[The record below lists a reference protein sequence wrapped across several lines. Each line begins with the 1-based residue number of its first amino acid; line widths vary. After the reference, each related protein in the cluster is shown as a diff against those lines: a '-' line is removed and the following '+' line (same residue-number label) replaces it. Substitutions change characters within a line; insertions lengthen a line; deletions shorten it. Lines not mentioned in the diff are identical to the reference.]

1 MPRPNDE
8 VAALLGEYAELISIT
23 GGDAFKARV
32 YSRAARA
39 IRGHSADVSQLGS
52 GGLRQIPGVGKSIAD
67 KVGEYFATGNIKVL
81 EELRAEIPAGV
92 REMTAIPAL
101 GPNRALQLS
110 AELGIASVA
119 ELAEA
124 IKAGRLRDLKG

>member
-39 IRGHSADVSQLGS
+39 IRGYSADVSQLGP
-52 GGLRQIPGVGKSIAD
+52 GELRQIPGVGKSIAD
-67 KVGEYFATGNIKVL
+67 KVAEYLSTGSIRVV
-81 EELRAEIPAGV
+81 EELRAGIPAG
-92 REMTAIPAL
+92 RPGDDRDPRPRAEPRPAASR
-101 GPNRALQLS
+101 RA
-110 AELGIASVA
+110 GDRVGGASSPRPSGR
-119 ELAEA
+119 
-124 IKAGRLRDLKG
+124 AGCAT